1 MPVSQEFNTL
11 KDYLQRMVDMKASD
25 LFLRT
30 DGQPALRIHGKIV
43 RTHFPT
49 PTDEQMQ
56 QFVDGI
62 MTPIAREKFQQNG
75 DLDIAH
81 TIPGLSRFRINLFRH
96 GGQIALV
103 ARAIPRGTLEVE
115 DLNLPA
121 SILEMA
127 EAPQGLIA
135 VVGPTGCGKSTTM
148 AALVNHINNTRHGHI
163 VTIED
168 PIEFVHRENKCLI
181 HHRQVGF
188 DTKSFSIAL
197 RHVVRQNPD
206 VILIGEMRD
215 RDTVKTA
222 LTAALTGHLILT
234 TLHTTGAV
242 QSIDRILSHFESA
255 AREQAR
261 QDLANTLVGVI
272 SMRLLPMKH
281 LKARIPAVEILRGSP
296 AVRRVIAE
304 NRLPELYDLMK
315 RNKDR
320 GMCTFNQSLLRLS
333 NAHKIDPETAIHASP
348 NPDELRLNMQG
359 MFTGIDSID
368 LRTQRRRDEEDEAT
382 GFGEE
387 SIL

>member
-1 MPVSQEFNTL
+1 MALNQEFNTL

-30 DGQPALRIHGKIV
+30 DGRPALRIHGKIV
-43 RTHFPT
+43 RTNYPT
-49 PTDEQMQ
+49 PTPEQMRA
-56 QFVDGI
+56 FIDDI
-62 MTPIAREKFQQNG
+62 MTPIARDRFENSG

-81 TIPGLSRFRINLFRH
+81 TVPGLSRFRINLFRH
-96 GGQIALV
+96 GGLIGLV
-103 ARAIPRGTLEVE
+103 ARAIPQGRLDVD
-115 DLNLPA
+115 DLNLPR

-168 PIEFVHRENKCLI
+168 PIEFVHQENKCLI

-234 TLHTTGAV
+234 TLHTTSAV
-242 QSIDRILSHFESA
+242 QSIDRILSYFESS
-255 AREQAR
+255 ARDQAR
-261 QDLANTLVGVI
+261 QDLAGTLVGIV

-281 LKARIPAVEILRGSP
+281 MQGRVPAVEILRGTP
-296 AVRRVIAE
+296 TTRRVIAE
-304 NRLPELYDLMK
+304 NRLSELYDLMK
-315 RNKDR
+315 RNVDR
-320 GMCTFNQSLLRLS
+320 GMSTFNQSLLRLVRD
-333 NAHKIDPETAIHASP
+333 HKIEPDIAVRVSP

-368 LRTQRRRDEEDEAT
+368 LRTRIRPEKEKDDT

-387 SIL
+387 SIV